1 MGIVLK
7 GLLKKAFDIRDGE
20 GKRAL
25 LMQLNIFLIIFTL
38 FVVKPTATGLF
49 LGEIGVEQLPLA
61 FLLVAGLAIIVSTV
75 YNRFLG
81 QAPLNRIIL
90 ITLLSSVALFIFFGI
105 LLQIPGIGNWVYFGF
120 YLWVSI
126 FGVLTASQFW
136 ILANVVFNVREA
148 KRLFGFIGAGA
159 IASGILGGY
168 FTTFAAEWL
177 GSEQMPFV
185 GAGLLFLCVP
195 NVIYIWKKYVQ
206 STQSTFQRRRKI
218 TKTERPLRLIRKS
231 SHLTFLAAI
240 VGISVI
246 VARLVDYQFN
256 AIASQKI
263 SDPDELTSFFGFWF
277 STFNVLS
284 LFFQLLLT
292 RRVVGRLG
300 VGGSLFFLP
309 LSILT
314 GAILLFFMPELWAAI
329 FIKMSDGSLKQSIN
343 KASVELLSLPVSAEI
358 KNKTKTFIDVVVDSI
373 ATGIGG
379 LILIFVVN
387 GFQLSPR
394 FISLFII
401 ALIVCWLYFVRQVRK
416 TYLNAFKLN
425 IQQVKQEGDLPLDL
439 NNASIVSDL
448 MQVLEKGTE
457 GQVLHILKKLKARPD
472 DRFADPLFQL
482 LQRHPSDRVKEEAI
496 RNLYFIKSP
505 TYLEEI
511 RKFTEHPSPN
521 IKVAAFDYLIAHSPE
536 NTNEMMEQYLRDDD
550 PHIQLTALIS
560 LAEESRDNPVLK
572 EKFELKKRLQTQ
584 YEQLEKQTDHEDLV
598 FHKIGLLK
606 ALGFAKLDVFFPLLE
621 ASTKD
626 KNPKIASQAI
636 QSAGDTLHPHF
647 LPLLI
652 QSLSKPTLAEAS
664 VNALKK
670 YGPAVVDVLSNYCRE
685 EGAPVRV
692 VMMIPRVAEHFGIQ
706 ASADLLFYLLKN
718 ENVNIRLAA
727 LRALNELRIGHSH
740 LNFYEKEV
748 LPLLLKE
755 AILYQDTLSILY
767 VQQNVR
773 KDPAQGDMIDQKENA
788 RRNLIRLLETRLDW
802 NLERIFRLLGLK
814 YPPEDVI
821 FVLENIQNPQS
832 DLRVNALEYLENL
845 LDFNLKKVLMP
856 IVETALLDSISEKA
870 IRNLHLQIPDEEECY
885 RLLEEKGDEELR
897 RAVQRLR

>member
-7 GLLKKAFDIRDGE
+7 GFLKKAFDIRDGE

-49 LGEIGVEQLPLA
+49 LGEIGVVQLPLA
-61 FLLVAGLAIIVSTV
+61 FVLVAGLAVLVSAL

-90 ITLLSSVALFIFFGI
+90 ITLLSSVTFFVIFGI
-105 LLQIPGIGNWVYFGF
+105 LLNVAGIGSWVYFGF

-136 ILANVVFNVREA
+136 ILANIVFNVREA

-195 NVIYIWKKYVQ
+195 NTIYIWNKYVAN
-206 STQSTFQRRRKI
+206 TQSTFQRRKKI

-231 SHLTFLAAI
+231 PHLTFLAAI

-277 STFNVLS
+277 STFNVFS
-284 LFFQLLLT
+284 LFVQLLLT

-309 LSILT
+309 FSILI
-314 GAILLFFMPELWAAI
+314 GASLLFFMPELWAAI
-329 FIKMSDGSLKQSIN
+329 LIKMSDGSLKQSIN
-343 KASVELLSLPVSAEI
+343 KAAVELLSLPISAEI

-401 ALIVCWLYFVRQVRK
+401 TLIVAWLFFVRRVRK

-425 IQQVKQEGDLPLDL
+425 IQQAKQGGEAPLDL
-439 NNASIVSDL
+439 KNESIVSDL
-448 MQVLEKGTE
+448 IQVLENGTE
-457 GQVLHILKKLKARPD
+457 GQILSILKKLKAQPD
-472 DRFADPLFQL
+472 NRFANQLFQL
-482 LQRHPSDRVKEEAI
+482 LQQHPSDEIKEEAI
-496 RNLYFIKSP
+496 RILYFIKQPSF
-505 TYLEEI
+505 LEEI
-511 RKFTEHPSPN
+511 KQFTRYPSQN
-521 IKVAAFDYLIAHSPE
+521 VKIAAFDYLIAHSAKDIS
-536 NTNEMMEQYLRDDD
+536 EMMEQYLSDSD
-550 PHIQLTALIS
+550 PRIQLSALIS
-560 LAEESRDNPVLK
+560 LAAESRDNPVLK
-572 EKFELKKRLQTQ
+572 EQFELEQRLQLQ
-584 YEQLEKQTDHEDLV
+584 YEKLEGLTDEQQVVLQKV
-598 FHKIGLLK
+598 GLLK
-606 ALGFAKLDVFFPLLE
+606 ALGIAKIESFFPLLE
-621 ASTKD
+621 SFTEDENKKVA
-626 KNPKIASQAI
+626 AQAI
-636 QSAGDTLHPHF
+636 LSAGDTLHPRF
-647 LPLLI
+647 IPILI
-652 QSLSKPTLAEAS
+652 KRLGSATLSDAS
-664 VNALKK
+664 VEALKK
-670 YGPAVVDVLSNYCRE
+670 YGPGIVDVLSDYSRE
-685 EGAPVRV
+685 EGHPAKI
-692 VMMIPRVAEHFGIQ
+692 VMMIPKIMTHFGNQ

-718 ENVNIRLAA
+718 KNVHVRLAA
-727 LRALNELRIGHSH
+727 LRALNELRVRHPH
-740 LNFYEKEV
+740 LNFYQKEV

-755 AILYQDTLSILY
+755 AMLYQDTLSVLY
-767 VQQNVR
+767 VQQKVR
-773 KDPAQGDMIDQKENA
+773 KDPAQGDMIDRKKEA
-788 RRNLIRLLETRLDW
+788 HRHLIQLLETRLDG

-821 FVLENIQNPQS
+821 FVLENIQNPQP

-856 IVETALLDSISEKA
+856 IVETALLDGISEKV
-870 IRNLHLQIPDEEECY
+870 IRNLQLQIPDEEECY
-885 RLLEEKGDEELR
+885 RLLEEEGDEELR
-897 RAVQRLR
+897 RAVQQLR